1 MTITQVYVCSD
12 CRYAW
17 CMFSSLHGHSPTH
30 IYASVAEVTTQGP
43 LSHPEVLAIRTQS
56 KHSLRASWLSCL
68 AQGHFSIYF
77 RLWGQDTEPQPYD
90 EWPSKLPP
98 PEPQWNPFSM
108 WITEAWWFK
117 PHIIGF
123 LFSVSHRWCFY
134 TVHVKV
140 GSLMCQTVPHF
151 LAP

>member
-77 RLWGQDTEPQPYD
+77 RLWGHDTEPRLMMSD
-90 EWPSKLPP
+90 HPSYRLLSHSGILFQCELLKRDDSNHTSLVSYSACLIADVSTQCMLRLEASCAKLYHT
-98 PEPQWNPFSM
+98 F
-108 WITEAWWFK
+108 
-117 PHIIGF
+117 
-123 LFSVSHRWCFY
+123 
-134 TVHVKV
+134 
-140 GSLMCQTVPHF
+140 
-151 LAP
+151 